1 MDKATILLA
10 IDLLKEKVNAAPDAA
25 STIAALRKFGD
36 NVAISTVAD
45 RESFPDGSSR
55 FLVSSE
61 VFVWARNPRD
71 AAIEARR
78 SQSHPNTMAAVFR
91 VVDRDANATIVDL
104 TAARIKHTDA
114 AQVVRIGAKK

>member
-10 IDLLKEKVNAAPDAA
+10 IDLLKEKIAAAPDAA

-36 NVAISTVAD
+36 NVALSTVAD
-45 RESFPDGSSR
+45 QEAFPDGSSR
-55 FLVSSE
+55 FLVCSE
-61 VFVWARNPRD
+61 AFVWARTPRD

-78 SQSHPNTMAAVFR
+78 SQSRPNSMAAVFR

-104 TAARIKHTDA
+104 TTARIDYSDA
-114 AQVVRIGAKK
+114 AHVVRIGATK